1 MSFVMDRNAM
11 DSLISLL
18 RRKGYEAYG
27 PIRKGPEYVFSSVN
41 RASDIALDYVTTIL
55 SPRKYLYPPSEKLFR
70 FNSETFAIN
79 PSDGTGKQAILAVHP
94 CDLSAISYLDKV
106 RTSGTF
112 EDHKYKGRRDNTLM
126 IGLNCSK
133 SGDQCF
139 CTSFGTGP
147 DAKQGYDILLTDLGD
162 RYLVETASEA
172 GKAVAADLKL
182 KKASP
187 ADNQEKDKKIKAVR
201 QSIKRGINTDG
212 LPKQLDKNFNHEVWA
227 KLKDDCYS
235 CGACTTVCPTC
246 YCFNVVDNLDF
257 SLKDGERV
265 RNWDSC
271 QLFEFGG
278 VAQGGNFRKE
288 RDARVKQWIYHKLN
302 YSQPQFGSFGC
313 TGCGRCIKSC
323 TKGID
328 VTDVVKKIQT
338 A

>member
-1 MSFVMDRNAM
+1 MSFVMDKNAM
-11 DSLISLL
+11 DSLIGLL
-18 RRKGYEAYG
+18 RRKGYDVYG
-27 PIRKGPEYVFSSVN
+27 PIRKGPEYVFGSVGK
-41 RASDIALDYVTTIL
+41 ASDLALEYVTTIL

-94 CDLSAISYLDKV
+94 CDLNAISYLDKV

-112 EDHKYKGRRDNTLM
+112 EDPKYKERRDNTLM
-126 IGLNCSK
+126 IGMNCCK

-139 CTSFGTGP
+139 CASFGTGP
-147 DAKQGYDILLTDLGD
+147 DAKQGYDVLLTDLGD

-182 KKASP
+182 KKATS
-187 ADNQEKDKKIKAVR
+187 ADNQEKDKRIKAVR

-265 RNWDSC
+265 RN
-271 QLFEFGG
+271 
-278 VAQGGNFRKE
+278 
-288 RDARVKQWIYHKLN
+288 
-302 YSQPQFGSFGC
+302 
-313 TGCGRCIKSC
+313 
-323 TKGID
+323 
-328 VTDVVKKIQT
+328 
-338 A
+338 